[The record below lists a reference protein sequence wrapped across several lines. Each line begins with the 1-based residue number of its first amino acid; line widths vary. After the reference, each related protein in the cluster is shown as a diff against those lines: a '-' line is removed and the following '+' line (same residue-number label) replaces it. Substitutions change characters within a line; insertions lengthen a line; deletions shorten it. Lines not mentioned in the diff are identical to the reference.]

1 MIQRALALRCL
12 ELPVGEFIKNTCKG
26 DLPESEG
33 VRALLE
39 SNIVD
44 EEKHDLALNYAAAAH
59 AVPEFL
65 DEQARTIEATWT
77 NDPHHTVLKAMVL
90 ERSVFF
96 VLLPLFRFL
105 GDTGLRTT
113 SADISR
119 DEQVHVAANTLICRE
134 LGLAT
139 DSRTQPAQTR
149 DDGLGLATTE
159 GQDQREQVSGL
170 QLLDG
175 RSLMIFIPKEK
186 QTFQRRVHLGCL
198 VFSKFPMI
206 HFQAMARINT
216 TILA

>member
-1 MIQRALALRCL
+1 MASPYTVLQERKRTWTPVQVSAGKLTEGGEEVIQRALALRCL

-119 DEQVHVAANTLICRE
+119 DEQVHVAANTLICKE

-139 DSRTQPAQTR
+139 DADLNSCK
-149 DDGLGLATTE
+149 ATLIGRCCYNE
-159 GQDQREQVSGL
+159 SNNEQVSGL
-170 QLLDG
+170 
-175 RSLMIFIPKEK
+175 
-186 QTFQRRVHLGCL
+186 
-198 VFSKFPMI
+198 
-206 HFQAMARINT
+206 HFWMKKSDD
-216 TILA
+216 